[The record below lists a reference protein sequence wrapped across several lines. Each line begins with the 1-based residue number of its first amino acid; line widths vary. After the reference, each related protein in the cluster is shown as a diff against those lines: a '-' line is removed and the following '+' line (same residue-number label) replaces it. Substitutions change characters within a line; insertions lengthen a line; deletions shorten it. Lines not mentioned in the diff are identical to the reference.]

1 VKLALSSHVV
11 GQYIGELNSCVCVA
25 LLLFSFVVVLLIVAF
40 IMYKKTRA
48 SEVIGCC
55 CIQVCIRL
63 DKTLE
68 R

>member
-1 VKLALSSHVV
+1 V
-11 GQYIGELNSCVCVA
+11 CVCVA
-25 LLLFSFVVVLLIVAF
+25 LFSFSFVVVLLIVAF